1 MTVTT
6 IPTAGIADNAVT
18 AAKASGLGKVL
29 QVVSTTKTDSFSA
42 TAGGGAGG
50 SGFVDVTGMSVNITP
65 SSTSSKIYVHTNLNV
80 ATLSGSDY
88 EVSNM
93 INIVRDSTNVFV
105 GTDASGSQTNAGS
118 YTTDHDSDVRN
129 MHNVTSSGLDS
140 PNTTSQVTYKVQMS
154 QGYNIGGRTI
164 YVNRN
169 ASTGDSYSTVRTA
182 STITVME
189 VSA

>member
-164 YVNRN
+164 YVNRKFFN
-169 ASTGDSYSTVRTA
+169 KTFEFNHYYQL
-182 STITVME
+182 
-189 VSA
+189 